1 MRDGAAI
8 GDKRQERGAAVGGVS
23 RDALW
28 PVAEPI
34 IGPCPPRIDF
44 RREAAGLAS
53 TSIVTSRRVD
63 QDIQGIAEPAPRR
76 ARRPSR
82 RRIGA

>member
-8 GDKRQERGAAVGGVS
+8 GDKRRNGAAVGGVS

-34 IGPCPPRIDF
+34 IGPCQHGPPRIDF
-44 RREAAGLAS
+44 RREAGGLAS
-53 TSIVTSRRVD
+53 TSIVTPPGVSIR
-63 QDIQGIAEPAPRR
+63 IFR
-76 ARRPSR
+76 A
-82 RRIGA
+82 